1 MIKTTIR
8 ALGFALVIGSALV
21 PAGGVVAPSEAV
33 AATIK
38 NQAVGRAMKDAQDAA
53 RAHRWQEAIAK
64 AREAESVPGKS
75 GAESAI
81 INQFIAYA
89 AMQAGDRALALST
102 YDRMI
107 AAGQIDRTTGL
118 KTAMQLALSMGNAAK
133 AIQYANQLGG
143 DTGGVGKLA
152 FASIYYQQ
160 GNYRQVIQMLRP
172 GAESAGADQLEML
185 RSAYYK
191 IGDRDGAQY
200 ALELLVRQSPT
211 PDHWRDLLRGLEQRS
226 GITDND
232 LLDIYRMKYGV
243 GAVQSEND
251 YTLLAKLALQFNVPN
266 EAVDVLN
273 KGFKAKILSGDR
285 NQRLLDVATATA
297 AKDQAA
303 LAQMDAKAAATPDG
317 EADVKLGDV
326 YVSWKRTADAIRVIQ
341 RGMKKDKLKDP
352 EEAKV
357 RLGYAYLMAGNRA
370 EAQRVLGSVQRT
382 SPHWPVARAWAIY
395 SPSAQK

>member
-1 MIKTTIR
+1 MTKTTIR
-8 ALGFALVIGSALV
+8 ALGLALLMGGAMVT
-21 PAGGVVAPSEAV
+21 AGGIVAPTASV

-38 NQAVGRAMKDAQDAA
+38 NQAVGKAMKEAQDAA
-53 RAHRWQEAIAK
+53 RGHRWQEAIAK
-64 AREAESVPGKS
+64 AREAEAVPGKS
-75 GAESAI
+75 GSDSAV

-89 AMQAGDRALALST
+89 AMQAGDRGLALST

-107 AAGQIDRTTGL
+107 AAGQIDRTTGI
-118 KTAMQLALSMGNAAK
+118 KTAMQLALSMGNAQK
-133 AIQYANQLGG
+133 AMQYANQLGG

-160 GNYRQVIQMLRP
+160 GNYKQVIQMLRP
-172 GAESAGADQLEML
+172 GAESAGAEQLEML

-191 IGDRDGAQY
+191 IGDREGAQY
-200 ALELLVRQSPT
+200 ALELLVRQAPT
-211 PDHWRDLLRGLEQRS
+211 PDHWRDLLRGVEQRS

-232 LLDIYRMKYGV
+232 LFDVYRMKYGV
-243 GAVQSEND
+243 GALQGEND
-251 YTLLAKLALQFNVPN
+251 YTLLAKLALQFNAPN
-266 EAVDVLN
+266 EAIDVLN

-285 NQRLLDVATATA
+285 NQRLLDAATATA

-326 YVSWKRTADAIRVIQ
+326 YVSWKRTADAIRVVQ
-341 RGMKKDKLKDP
+341 RGIKKDKLKDP

-370 EAQRVLGSVQRT
+370 EAQRAFNSVAHS
-382 SPHWPVARAWAIY
+382 SPHWPVARAWSMY
-395 SPSAQK
+395 SPSQK

>member
-1 MIKTTIR
+1 MKTTIR
-8 ALGFALVIGSALV
+8 ALGLALLIGSALV
-21 PAGGVVAPSEAV
+21 PASGVVAPIASV

-38 NQAVGRAMKDAQDAA
+38 NQAVGKAMKEAQDAA
-53 RAHRWQEAIAK
+53 RGHRWQEAIAK
-64 AREAESVPGKS
+64 AREAEAVPGKS
-75 GAESAI
+75 GSDSAV

-107 AAGQIDRTTGL
+107 SAGQIDRTTGI

-133 AIQYANQLGG
+133 AMQYANQLGG

-191 IGDRDGAQY
+191 IGDRDGAQF

-211 PDHWRDLLRGLEQRS
+211 PEHWRDLLRGLEQRA
-226 GITDND
+226 GLTDHD
-232 LLDIYRMKYGV
+232 LLDINRMKYGV
-243 GAVQSEND
+243 GAMQGEND

-266 EAVDVLN
+266 EAKAVLT
-273 KGFKAKILSGDR
+273 KAFQMKILSGER
-285 NQRLLDVATATA
+285 NQRLLDVATAA
-297 AKDQAA
+297 ATRDQAA
-303 LAQMDAKAAATPDG
+303 LAQMDAKAAAAPDG
-317 EADVKLGDV
+317 EADIKLGED
-326 YVSWKRTADAIRVIQ
+326 YVAWGRPADAIRVIQ
-341 RGMKKDKLKDP
+341 RGIKKDKLKDAD
-352 EEAKV
+352 EAKI
-357 RLGYAYLMAGNRA
+357 RLGQAYLAAGNRA
-370 EAQRVLGSVQRT
+370 EAQRAFNSVPRS
-382 SPHWPVARAWAIY
+382 SPHSPVARVWAMY
-395 SPSAQK
+395 SPRS